1 MEHDSVVSV
10 VARNGLSISE
20 RVSGNGRMQL
30 YCLDLAPQVYQS
42 SFAAEVS
49 GNDTGWV
56 RLMPESKFM
65 SNLVGDTFRRNEMRY
80 AG

>member
-1 MEHDSVVSV
+1 MEHDSVVSI

-20 RVSGNGRMQL
+20 RVSGSIRMQL
-30 YCLDLAPQVYQS
+30 YRLDVAPQAYQS
-42 SFAAEVS
+42 SFAADVL

-56 RLMPESKFM
+56 RLMHRSKFV
-65 SNLVGDTFRRNEMRY
+65 SNLMRGHSGATKMRY